1 MAFTRSTGRRP
12 VVVLGAAAVL
22 GMVVTLLTGGSA
34 AAGAS
39 TGTST
44 TVGASTSTRTTAGAR
59 TSTSVAVALAVACSD
74 GSIPRD
80 YYFDSSYNNPN
91 ACLKCQAAGAVLEA
105 TGNWRAFCKRRYNP
119 AGTLTRV
126 DLYRFCLVCRSPEAV
141 RADRP

>member
-1 MAFTRSTGRRP
+1 MAITRSTGRRP
-12 VVVLGAAAVL
+12 VVLGAAAVL
-22 GMVVTLLTGGSA
+22 GTVVTLLTGASA

-39 TGTST
+39 TSTGTST
-44 TVGASTSTRTTAGAR
+44 SA
-59 TSTSVAVALAVACSD
+59 AVALAVACSD

-141 RADRP
+141 RAGRP

>member
-22 GMVVTLLTGGSA
+22 GTVVTLLTGGSA
-34 AAGAS
+34 AASASTSTS
-39 TGTST
+39 TGTS
-44 TVGASTSTRTTAGAR
+44 A
-59 TSTSVAVALAVACSD
+59 AVALAVACSD

-141 RADRP
+141 RAGRP

>member
-12 VVVLGAAAVL
+12 VVVLGATAVL
-22 GMVVTLLTGGSA
+22 GTVVTLLTGGSA
-34 AAGAS
+34 AASASTSTS
-39 TGTST
+39 TGTS
-44 TVGASTSTRTTAGAR
+44 A
-59 TSTSVAVALAVACSD
+59 AVALAVACSD

-141 RADRP
+141 RAGRP

>member
-22 GMVVTLLTGGSA
+22 GTVVTLLTGGSA

-39 TGTST
+39 T
-44 TVGASTSTRTTAGAR
+44 STSTTAGAS